1 MGKLVHSEACLRWEL
16 KLIWGKRGN
25 FLVACYSTRFVGRSV
40 CWSHFTFFMIFIF
53 WPHCS
58 CPNGLVTS
66 YMAPAHLHVTS
77 VALYPALF
85 ISKEVYISI
94 FKPFF
99 GIFLPKNQT
108 ENLIYWQKFCRD
120 IFPTLGNI
128 YFQRIAKKLSFLQPK
143 NAINLH
149 FLSIL
154 GTIKHR
160 ISYLVFE
167 LEAEILHRASPITNE
182 LVCKV
187 SYI

>member
-1 MGKLVHSEACLRWEL
+1 MIRFDPQL
-16 KLIWGKRGN
+16 
-25 FLVACYSTRFVGRSV
+25 FFVA
-40 CWSHFTFFMIFIF
+40 
-53 WPHCS
+53 
-58 CPNGLVTS
+58 
-66 YMAPAHLHVTS
+66 
-77 VALYPALF
+77 
-85 ISKEVYISI
+85 E
-94 FKPFF
+94 
-99 GIFLPKNQT
+99 NQT
-108 ENLIYWQKFCRD
+108 ENLIFWQKFCRD
-120 IFPTLGNI
+120 IFPTLGNL

-167 LEAEILHRASPITNE
+167 LEAEILHRASPITSE